1 MRRVAARHVEVS
13 TVEPRPTLPVASK
26 AVTDWKRWDDFLAQ
40 IWDYYGWLWMI
51 MDDFWANM
59 IYPKWFHPT
68 KYGMIQL
75 IQRI

>member
-1 MRRVAARHVEVS
+1 MIFY
-13 TVEPRPTLPVASK
+13 PK
-26 AVTDWKRWDDFLAQ
+26 YGIIMDD
-40 IWDYYGWLWMI
+40 YGMI

-75 IQRI
+75 IQLIQRI